1 MPKKTPLSLAPT
13 RTRYGKTHPE
23 RVENELWEKAIQE
36 NWNGYQLGQHLQ
48 IKGAA
53 GRFCQ
58 DFSHSSYRDS
68 DPGPFWSWERFGRTS
83 TSLSDGR
90 VIHIAGEHEDSY
102 DPDFCIYNDVVVEHP
117 DGRREIYLYPKDV
130 FAPTDFHSA
139 TLIGDEI
146 LLIGSLGYHDLRRPE
161 ETQVMKL
168 DTRTLR
174 IEPVATTGDGPGW
187 VSRHSAERLD
197 ETSILV
203 IGGSVQTL
211 DDYEANTGVFVLDL
225 TTMIWRR
232 HQHGDMALFPVSNE
246 TYRKNKNPRCGTAN
260 PERVDNPFWLEMAR
274 RQWPPSRARLHFG
287 DFAPPEPGIE
297 FPESDLS
304 AFETLE
310 ADALMA
316 HLEAG
321 IEIKKL
327 VRTIDDIVWTTVR
340 EDTVTMPLP
349 DGRNLL
355 IGGAVLDYGDEY
367 ADPWIYNDVVV
378 TNADGAIDILAY
390 PKEVFPHFSGM
401 AGALYNEDVYLF
413 GMIDRERHPER
424 PRGLVVLRLDTFSY
438 AISELSVAAP
448 PARVYIYG
456 DSSIRSNGR
465 YIVFPIVRQ
474 DEPDPELGTA
484 LDLETLTWSAP
495 FPHPHRHGG

>member
-1 MPKKTPLSLAPT
+1 MPQQTPPSKALT
-13 RTRYGKTHPE
+13 RTRYGTSHPE
-23 RVENELWEKAIQE
+23 RVENELWKKVIQE

-146 LLIGSLGYHDLRRPE
+146 LLIGSLGYHDLRRPG
-161 ETQVMKL
+161 ETQVLKL
-168 DTRTLR
+168 DTRTMR
-174 IEPVATTGDGPGW
+174 FEPIATTGEGPGW
-187 VSRHSAERLD
+187 ISRHSAERLG
-197 ETSILV
+197 EMAILV
-203 IGGSVQTL
+203 IGGNVQTAAGH
-211 DDYEANTGVFVLDL
+211 EPNTGLFVLDL
-225 TTMIWRR
+225 TTMTWQRR
-232 HQHGDMALFPVSNE
+232 EHGDMALFPVSDEIFRNH
-246 TYRKNKNPRCGTAN
+246 KNPRYGTAN
-260 PERVDNPFWLEMAR
+260 PERIDNPFWLEMAR

-287 DFAPPEPGIE
+287 DFAPPEPGLE
-297 FPESDLS
+297 FPEYDLS
-304 AFETLE
+304 GGDD
-310 ADALMA
+310 DALMA
-316 HLEAG
+316 SLTAE

-327 VRTIDDIVWTTVR
+327 ARTIDDVVWTAVR
-340 EDTVTMPLP
+340 EDALKVALP

-355 IGGAVLDYGDEY
+355 IGGEVRDYGDEY
-367 ADPWIYNDVVV
+367 GDPWVYNDIVI
-378 TNADGAIDILAY
+378 THPDGTIDILAY

-401 AGALYNEDVYLF
+401 AGALHNEDVYLL
-413 GMIDRERHPER
+413 GIPDRERHPDR
-424 PRGLVVLRLDTFSY
+424 SRGLVVLRFDTFSY
-438 AISELSVAAP
+438 MITELPVAAP
-448 PARVYIYG
+448 PARVYVYG
-456 DSSIRSNGR
+456 DSSLRINDR
-465 YIVFPIVRQ
+465 YIVFPIVQQRGL
-474 DEPDPELGTA
+474 DPELGIA
-484 LDLETLTWSAP
+484 LDLETLKWSKP
-495 FPHPHRHGG
+495 FPHPHRNGG